1 MGKLISEQGSGVKA
15 PAQSSKP
22 SNHACGGGS
31 RPVPSKYKIQ
41 TSAPTDP
48 RGLGRRVPGALK

>member
-15 PAQSSKP
+15 PAQSSAKVY
-22 SNHACGGGS
+22 NECGSGA
-31 RPVPSKYKIQ
+31 RPTKSHYTIK

>member
-1 MGKLISEQGSGVKA
+1 MGKLISEQGSGTKA
-15 PAQSSKP
+15 PAQSSRP
-22 SNHACGGGS
+22 QNTAVGS
-31 RPVPSKYKIQ
+31 GCRPVPSKVKIM

>member
-15 PAQSSKP
+15 PKQSSSKVY
-22 SNHACGGGS
+22 NECGSGS
-31 RPVPSKYKIQ
+31 RPTPSKHKIQ

-48 RGLGRRVPGALK
+48 RGLGRRVPGALT